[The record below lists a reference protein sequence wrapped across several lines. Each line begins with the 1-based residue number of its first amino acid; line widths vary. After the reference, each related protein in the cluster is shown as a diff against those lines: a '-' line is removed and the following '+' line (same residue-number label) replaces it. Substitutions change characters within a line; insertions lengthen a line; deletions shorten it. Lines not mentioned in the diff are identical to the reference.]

1 MEVFI
6 KKTEREPFFVR
17 KVEFFFISED
27 IPQYILLETDG
38 LNFAS
43 FYIYICIKF
52 QSLTRDFFI
61 LELIYE

>member
-17 KVEFFFISED
+17 KVEFFISGD
-27 IPQYILLETDG
+27 VPQYILLETAG

-43 FYIYICIKF
+43 FYRYICIEF